1 ANSPCK
7 VSTETKGLNV
17 TIIGA
22 ICKEGIVALSRREVC
37 APSVKIRKAGRP
49 PGKKGTTGSDFL
61 VFVEQLLNTLD
72 VRDLK
77 YKYL

>member
-1 ANSPCK
+1 
-7 VSTETKGLNV
+7 
-17 TIIGA
+17 
-22 ICKEGIVALSRREVC
+22 EGIVALSRREVC

-77 YKYL
+77 YKYLVMENASIHKTMHVQE